1 MFGIVNGIL
10 GMFGSEVILGI
21 GGKPSFG
28 IVGPM
33 GKLGSGGIVSP
44 FGKVGK
50 LGCGRDG
57 MEGILGF
64 GKFGAVDWRRLRAA
78 SPLSMLIKAK
88 AMNKTKDGGAPAK
101 DEVMDVFMDMN
112 QPEEV
117 DVDGDSEKALYV
129 DEDAKAERSLNWEVK
144 KKDNDQDLVKSGN
157 QATEGGSIVD
167 PGPDA
172 NKLDHVVGESSVQK

>member
-21 GGKPSFG
+21 GGKLSFG

-64 GKFGAVDWRRLRAA
+64 GKFGPVDWRRLRAA

-88 AMNKTKDGGAPAK
+88 AMNKTKVK
-101 DEVMDVFMDMN
+101 RLL
-112 QPEEV
+112 
-117 DVDGDSEKALYV
+117 KAIIQI
-129 DEDAKAERSLNWEVK
+129 KT
-144 KKDNDQDLVKSGN
+144 QDFSS
-157 QATEGGSIVD
+157 TM
-167 PGPDA
+167 
-172 NKLDHVVGESSVQK
+172 VVNCV

>member
-10 GMFGSEVILGI
+10 GMFGNEVILGI
-21 GGKPSFG
+21 GGRFG

-44 FGKVGK
+44 LGKVGK

-64 GKFGAVDWRRLRAA
+64 GKFGPVDWRRLRAA

-88 AMNKTKDGGAPAK
+88 AIVNKTKVK
-101 DEVMDVFMDMN
+101 RLL
-112 QPEEV
+112 
-117 DVDGDSEKALYV
+117 KA
-129 DEDAKAERSLNWEVK
+129 
-144 KKDNDQDLVKSGN
+144 
-157 QATEGGSIVD
+157 IV
-167 PGPDA
+167 
-172 NKLDHVVGESSVQK
+172 